1 MTKLTN
7 NLPKRHIPVTIMD
20 YTIAMRFKS
29 LNFLW
34 AAGLA
39 FAVSLHPVTSA
50 WASGA
55 GTTGADVLKIG
66 VGARAMAM
74 GEAYAAQAD
83 DVSSLY
89 WNPGG
94 LALMQERQASF

>member
-1 MTKLTN
+1 M
-7 NLPKRHIPVTIMD
+7 NLPISHLAVTLVRYTGGMVGRQMKRIVTI
-20 YTIAMRFKS
+20 
-29 LNFLW
+29 
-34 AAGLA
+34 AAVGILA
-39 FAVSLHPVTSA
+39 AQPFSKA

-55 GTTGADVLKIG
+55 GTTGAEILKIG
-66 VGARAMAM
+66 VGARAIAM

-94 LALMQERQASF
+94 LALMQERQAS